1 MIFPCGMGGI
11 KRLGVQRK
19 GNYTQFPRQEEP
31 RCFQAGPWA
40 LGRRFPG
47 GWRAQQGLERAIP
60 ASGSR
65 PLPSSIQLSRNTS
78 APRPYF
84 QPRDPV
90 NIDVHRL
97 DETRRVCQ
105 DVRGGPLKGN
115 GGFFVAFPVRKMLKW
130 AGNASFPALVET
142 FPAGNATRFSMC
154 MLRMA
159 CSKAFP
165 AEKPSF
171 LAGNGAFRVCRLAFP
186 HLFREAKDGKR
197 LEPLRRR
204 RRLRPRRFIPRS
216 FRGVFHGECGAL
228 S

>member
-1 MIFPCGMGGI
+1 MGGI

-65 PLPSSIQLSRNTS
+65 PLPSSIQLSRNTP
-78 APRPYF
+78 APRPCF

-90 NIDVHRL
+90 NIDVHRI

-105 DVRGGPLKGN
+105 DVRRGSLKGS
-115 GGFFVAFPVRKMLKW
+115 GRLFVALSVRRMLKW
-130 AGNASFPALVET
+130 AGNGSFPTDRRLRRAGNASFPAPVVT
-142 FPAGNATRFSMC
+142 FPAGKAMRFGMC
-154 MLRMA
+154 MLKRV
-159 CSKAFP
+159 CGKAFP

-171 LAGNGAFRVCRLAFP
+171 PAGNGAFRVCRLAFP
-186 HLFREAKDGKR
+186 TFFV
-197 LEPLRRR
+197 RRR
-204 RRLRPRRFIPRS
+204 TAS
-216 FRGVFHGECGAL
+216 AL
-228 S
+228 NLSEDGDV